1 MIKTAS
7 QVRVG
12 DIVTLMVNKRP
23 TGKAIRE
30 VSYQNGNVVL
40 KHSAGEQVVTPNSTL
55 EVAEA
60 TFA

>member
-7 QVRVG
+7 QVRAG
-12 DIVTLMVNKRP
+12 DIVTLLVNKRP
-23 TGKAIRE
+23 TAKTIRE
-30 VSYQNGNVVL
+30 VSFQNGNVVL

-55 EVAEA
+55 EVAEP